1 MPFFYS
7 SGEEIRPGDHVLI
20 HGETGEIEFIADPAK
35 NPDDW
40 YVKEYGGGIMVIELK
55 VFGRIF
61 IREPEIDDYLAFVSR
76 QSEP

>member
-1 MPFFYS
+1 MPFFYA

-35 NPDDW
+35 NPDDS
-40 YVKEYGGGIMVIELK
+40 YVKEYGRGIMVLELK

-61 IREPEIDDYLAFVSR
+61 ISEPETDDYLAFVSR